1 MITLTP
7 DAIAKVK
14 VLLSEQKEEAGLRI
28 AVLGGGCSGF
38 QYQMTLEK
46 ESKEDDKVIDM
57 EGLKVFIDSRSL
69 LYLSGTEVDYI
80 DGENGSGFKFDN
92 PNAKQA
98 CGCGESFE
106 A

>member
-1 MITLTP
+1 MVTLTP
-7 DAIAKVK
+7 DAITKVK
-14 VLLSEQKEEAGLRI
+14 AFLSEQKEEAGLRI

-46 ESKEDDKVIDM
+46 EAKEDDKVIDM
-57 EGLKVFIDSRSL
+57 EGLKVFIDSRSM
-69 LYLSGTEVDYI
+69 LYLNGTEVDYI
-80 DGENGSGFKFDN
+80 DGENGSGFKFNN
-92 PNAKQA
+92 PNAKDA

>member
-7 DAIAKVK
+7 IAISKVK
-14 VLLSEQKEEAGLRI
+14 AILSERKEEAGLRI
-28 AVLGGGCSGF
+28 AITGGGCSGF

-46 ESKEDDKVIDM
+46 ESNAEDKVIDVD
-57 EGLKVFIDSRSL
+57 GLRVFIDSRSI
-69 LYLSGTEVDYI
+69 LYLNGTEVDYV
-80 DGENGSGFKFDN
+80 DEENGSGLRFNN
-92 PNAKQA
+92 PNDKDT